1 MSDPIHDI
9 KEHGREEELRTLAD
23 DPPSDTMGE
32 EMDVP
37 PQAIW
42 IIYRDTDAGDW
53 FMADKSLAQIK
64 REREAGG

>member
-1 MSDPIHDI
+1 MLP
-9 KEHGREEELRTLAD
+9 GRTQEQKDALSKRIVEA
-23 DPPSDTMGE
+23 MGE

-37 PQAIW
+37 PQATW

>member
-1 MSDPIHDI
+1 MPLVTVDMLP
-9 KEHGREEELRTLAD
+9 GRTQEQKDALSKRIVEA
-23 DPPSDTMGE
+23 MGE